1 MISNIYCNRIFI
13 KIVCKSLA
21 IQTTFILK
29 FHSFFI
35 SDIDEK
41 RFVMNIRLKLYFN
54 IVLFFQK
61 ICLSL
66 HAQFN
71 KKSIQFNDEY
81 NSNLNRKTSLLTYMC
96 ICLSLFN
103 SFVRENIRLLLLFV

>member
-1 MISNIYCNRIFI
+1 MISNIYWNRIFI
-13 KIVCKSLA
+13 KIVFKSLA

-29 FHSFFI
+29 FHSFLI

-41 RFVMNIRLKLYFN
+41 HFVMNIQLKLYFN

-61 ICLSL
+61 TCLSL

-71 KKSIQFNDEY
+71 KNSIQFNHEY
-81 NSNLNRKTSLLTYMC
+81 NSNLSRKNFIADVYVYLLIT
-96 ICLSLFN
+96 F
-103 SFVRENIRLLLLFV
+103 

>member
-1 MISNIYCNRIFI
+1 MISNIYWNRIFI
-13 KIVCKSLA
+13 KIVFKNLA

-29 FHSFFI
+29 FYSFFI

-41 RFVMNIRLKLYFN
+41 RFVMNIQLKLYFN

-61 ICLSL
+61 TCLSL

-71 KKSIQFNDEY
+71 KKVYSLTMNIIQ
-81 NSNLNRKTSLLTYMC
+81 T
-96 ICLSLFN
+96 
-103 SFVRENIRLLLLFV
+103 